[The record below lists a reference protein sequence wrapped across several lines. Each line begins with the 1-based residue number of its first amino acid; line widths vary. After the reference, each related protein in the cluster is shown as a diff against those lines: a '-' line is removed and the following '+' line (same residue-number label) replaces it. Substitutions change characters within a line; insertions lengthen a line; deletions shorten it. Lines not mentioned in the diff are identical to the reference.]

1 MTWPW
6 ESRAQE
12 IQALSHALTDALG
25 QITKLTELVATMREK
40 GFDPVPPSVVTPVDP
55 PLPAPVIRALGEVS
69 EPRSRERRQLEQTT
83 RELMAAGF
91 DEQEIAKMI
100 RTGQEVEL

>member
-25 QITKLTELVATMREK
+25 QITKLTELVATMRER
-40 GFDPVPPSVVTPVDP
+40 GFDPVPPTVVTPSDP
-55 PLPAPVIRALGEVS
+55 PLSGVVVKALGERS

-91 DEQEIAKMI
+91 DEQEIASMI
-100 RTGQEVEL
+100 RKGQEVEL